1 MIDGTGYPDG
11 LKGREAT
18 SLQSRM
24 MSIADIF
31 DALTAQDRPYKKS
44 VPLDKVLQ
52 ILQEE
57 AEKNKLDPDLVD
69 LFINRKIYL
78 NVINASRNSN

>member
-1 MIDGTGYPDG
+1 
-11 LKGREAT
+11 
-18 SLQSRM
+18 M

-44 VPLDKVLQ
+44 VPLEKVLH

-57 AEKNKLDPDLVD
+57 AEKNKLDPDLVN
-69 LFINRKIYL
+69 LFINEQIYIK
-78 NVINASRNSN
+78 VMRNSQTGN